1 MKARASST
9 YEDGPSCGGTRSPGW
24 SVIGDFGASYTV
36 QMPVEAW
43 INLPDHPR
51 RRDTARHV
59 RKRQWALLRTAQGP
73 VFESLRWVVAAEVAG
88 EAWKVDGHARALLW
102 ANGGLPRPDN
112 VFAKVF
118 RCGSHDELHDLYSTF
133 DHPAAAETVF
143 DRVSGAYRQ
152 HGLILKSERL
162 RSGTIA
168 DALYIAWRG
177 VARSVDKGGDDDDV
191 DIYEVVGTFV
201 PELRLLDTVDPQ
213 NDIFYTG
220 VVAAGLLSLALDPQ
234 LVGYFGRLSRRE
246 GNKREGLLDP
256 VEALLHMIG
265 RLKQRRG
272 AWVKAQQE
280 QLCAAALTGAFA
292 WQAGESHPHYWVR
305 ETLPAMDVHELVQR
319 VREKKRLQGENPAS
333 ARGS

>member
-1 MKARASST
+1 MMTAPELGIGVPTVAGS
-9 YEDGPSCGGTRSPGW
+9 RSPGW

-36 QMPVEAW
+36 EMPIEAW

-59 RKRQWALLRTAQGP
+59 RKRQWALLRAAQGP
-73 VFESLRWVVAAEVAG
+73 VLESLRWVDAAEVAG
-88 EAWKVDGHARALLW
+88 EVWKVNGHARAVLW
-102 ANGGLPRPDN
+102 ANGGLPRPDK

-118 RCGSHDELHDLYSTF
+118 RCRSHSELFALYSTF
-133 DHPAAAETVF
+133 DHPAASETIY

-152 HGLILKSERL
+152 HGLTLKSERL

-168 DALYIAWRG
+168 DALYIAFRG
-177 VARSVDKGGDDDDV
+177 VARSVEKSGDDDDV
-191 DIYEVVGTFV
+191 DIYEVVGSFA
-201 PELRLLDTVDPQ
+201 PELRLLDEVDPQ

-220 VVAAGLLSLALDPQ
+220 IVAAALLTLALDPQ
-234 LVGYFGRLSRRE
+234 LIGYFGRLSRRQ
-246 GNKREGLLDP
+246 GSKREGLLDP

-305 ETLPAMDVHELVQR
+305 EALPAMDVHDLVLR
-319 VREKKRLQGENPAS
+319 VRREKNRLPG
-333 ARGS
+333 